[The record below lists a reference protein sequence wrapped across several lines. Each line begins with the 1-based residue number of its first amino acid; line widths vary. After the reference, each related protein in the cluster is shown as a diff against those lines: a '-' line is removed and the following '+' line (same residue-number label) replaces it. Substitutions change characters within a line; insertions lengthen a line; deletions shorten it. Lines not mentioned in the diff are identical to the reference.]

1 MDRFGGKRRKRVFRV
16 FGQNGQNTPREQSKK
31 GVFAFS
37 PFLLILVI
45 LGFPDLGCFAD
56 GTDLGSFW
64 VDLGSISG
72 SRGRSQDLGGDLR
85 IWHLDLRSEIL
96 DLRSD
101 LRISGSISG
110 SGGQIGPSQDL
121 RGRFGPSQDLRGV
134 DLGSFG
140 VIWGGSPERGRFGVI
155 WGVPKGG
162 RFWTPFPEGPQ
173 MAPFGQWPDSQFW
186 LRRSK
191 GTLLV
196 SGRFGFLGVRNLV
209 IWGKKRPR
217 NVGLFE
223 MTCSKKSE
231 FKTLRS

>member
-1 MDRFGGKRRKRVFRV
+1 LDRFGGKRRKRVFRV

-72 SRGRSQDLGGDLR
+72 SGRRSQDLGGDLR

-96 DLRSD
+96 DLGSD
-101 LRISGSISG
+101 LRIWGSISG

-121 RGRFGPSQDLRGV
+121 RGRIWTLSGYEGT

-140 VIWGGSPERGRFGVI
+140 VIWGGPQRGVDLGSSGVCQKGSIFGPLFLRGPKWPHLASGQILSFGSGGQKVPSWFRGVLGF
-155 WGVPKGG
+155 WGS
-162 RFWTPFPEGPQ
+162 EISS
-173 MAPFGQWPDSQFW
+173 FGAKSDHEMSVF
-186 LRRSK
+186 LR
-191 GTLLV
+191 
-196 SGRFGFLGVRNLV
+196 
-209 IWGKKRPR
+209 
-217 NVGLFE
+217 
-223 MTCSKKSE
+223 
-231 FKTLRS
+231 

>member
-1 MDRFGGKRRKRVFRV
+1 MSIGGHM
-16 FGQNGQNTPREQSKK
+16 E
-31 GVFAFS
+31 GV
-37 PFLLILVI
+37 VW
-45 LGFPDLGCFAD
+45 G
-56 GTDLGSFW
+56 
-64 VDLGSISG
+64 
-72 SRGRSQDLGGDLR
+72 
-85 IWHLDLRSEIL
+85 H
-96 DLRSD
+96 
-101 LRISGSISG
+101 
-110 SGGQIGPSQDL
+110 
-121 RGRFGPSQDLRGV
+121 
-134 DLGSFG
+134 LGSFG
-140 VIWGGSPERGRFGVI
+140 VIWGQI
-155 WGVPKGG
+155 TPKGG

-173 MAPFGQWPDSQFW
+173 MAPFRPTPDSQFW

>member
-140 VIWGGSPERGRFGVI
+140 VIWGGSPERGSI
-155 WGVPKGG
+155 WGHLSHLGGAKKGVVFGPLFLRGPK
-162 RFWTPFPEGPQ
+162 
-173 MAPFGQWPDSQFW
+173 WPH
-186 LRRSK
+186 LA
-191 GTLLV
+191 
-196 SGRFGFLGVRNLV
+196 SGRILSFGSGGQKVPSWFRGVLGFWGSEISSFGAKSDHEMSVFLR
-209 IWGKKRPR
+209 
-217 NVGLFE
+217 
-223 MTCSKKSE
+223 
-231 FKTLRS
+231 